1 MVRGRLA
8 ELGALREKLKRQI
21 EHAKTLVPEECVE
34 EEADAA
40 EPGRRSGVG
49 CEFTV
54 VLRV

>member
-21 EHAKTLVPEECVE
+21 EHAKTLEPEECVE

-49 CEFTV
+49 CGFTV